1 MVEGQIPIEDYET
14 GNTKHTWDTKKIMA
28 AHKIIAEYKFKK
40 GEIKRGYA
48 NRTLYINLS
57 TGTIKEKPVTEE
69 MKKKFAIVAVIA
81 VIIVSAAVAITVANM
96 SDAQGNLQRY
106 EISNMSYFYDSIAQS
121 TISSSQVNE
130 TEPEIS
136 YDDGNAEHNF
146 TIDLFPQADIGHAV
160 LFTPPSKPWTLEK
173 VRVYGKWINLSGG
186 TIFALEIWDNDSHLL
201 YKLTDYSLAYF
212 NPTLKWTKIDIP
224 DINIT
229 DDFYVCFFERGSIAI
244 GADIDKPA
252 KRSFIVIRDPK
263 NMVNE
268 EFKDT

>member
-1 MVEGQIPIEDYET
+1 V
-14 GNTKHTWDTKKIMA
+14 KRKKMR
-28 AHKIIAEYKFKK
+28 KK
-40 GEIKRGYA
+40 
-48 NRTLYINLS
+48 L
-57 TGTIKEKPVTEE
+57 V
-69 MKKKFAIVAVIA
+69 IVVAIA

-96 SDAQGNLQRY
+96 SDDQGNVQRY
-106 EISNMSYFYDSIAQS
+106 EINDLKTYFCDSIIAQS

-186 TIFALEIWDNDSHLL
+186 TIFALEIWDNDSHLI

-229 DDFYVCFFERGSIAI
+229 DDFYVCFSERGSIAI

-263 NMVNE
+263 SMVNE
-268 EFKDT
+268 EFKDTYMELNWMIRAVGS